1 MNNACR
7 FFIRIAISMTALL
20 VLSVVATGQTNGTA
34 TINGSVGNSVQLTS
48 GGSPTV
54 TGTKAGTAA
63 STQSAQD
70 TAFSA
75 TINLGDV
82 SPSNPN
88 ALVKVVMPLQIRSNV
103 SYTVSVQRGG
113 LIAAGAGGGQDIAAG
128 DIGFG
133 VQNVRARTVGS
144 ALLMATA
151 VS

>member
-1 MNNACR
+1 MNNPCR
-7 FFIRIAISMTALL
+7 FFVRIVISTTVLL
-20 VLSVVATGQTNGTA
+20 DLSAVGFAQTSGTA
-34 TINGSVGNSVQLTS
+34 TINGSVGNTVQLTS

-82 SPSNPN
+82 SPSNTN
-88 ALVKVVMPLQIRSNV
+88 ALVKVVMPLQIRSNA

-113 LIAAGAGGGQDIAAG
+113 LIAAGAGGGQDITAG

-133 VQNVRARTVGS
+133 VQNVRAR
-144 ALLMATA
+144 
-151 VS
+151 